1 MTAVFD
7 MDVRPTHRPWRRDA
21 VVLAGALAFHAV
33 LVWALFAHSPGLSV
47 RPVVVS
53 LDLMEPL
60 GAPSTWPS
68 PRRGG
73 AAKGEEAGGGQ
84 EAEIAPR
91 PAGAETGS
99 GRQGQDAGPAVPTP
113 DPALAKALAEVSLR
127 PADSVGEGAG
137 EGRAGV
143 GGQNAY
149 QRRLQ
154 RHIRPFR
161 LYPSEA
167 VVRRAE
173 GLVLVRFRV
182 ARDGSVEEAW
192 VVGRSG
198 DAALDQ
204 AALET
209 LWRAEPM
216 PVVPDDLPAPVE
228 IELPVPFRLPGR

>member
-1 MTAVFD
+1 MVVVFD
-7 MDVRPTHRPWRRDA
+7 MEAVPTRRPWRRDA

-33 LVWALFAHSPGLSV
+33 LFWALFTHSPGLSR
-47 RPVVVS
+47 RPVVIS

-60 GAPSTWPS
+60 GAPSTWPES
-68 PRRGG
+68 RQGG
-73 AAKGEEAGGGQ
+73 AAKGEEAGGGR
-84 EAEIAPR
+84 EADIAPR
-91 PAGAETGS
+91 IAGSETGQ
-99 GRQGQDAGPAVPTP
+99 GRQGQDAGAAVATP
-113 DPALAKALAEVSLR
+113 DAELAKALAEVSLR

-167 VVRRAE
+167 VARRAE

-216 PVVPDDLPAPVE
+216 PAVPDDLPAPVE